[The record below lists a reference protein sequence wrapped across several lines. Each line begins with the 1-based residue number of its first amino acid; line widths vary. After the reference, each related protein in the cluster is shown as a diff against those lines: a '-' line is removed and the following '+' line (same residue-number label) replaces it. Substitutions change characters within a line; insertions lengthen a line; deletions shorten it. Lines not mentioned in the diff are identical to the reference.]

1 MSALTPL
8 LLRGL
13 TGSARRLLA
22 PRAHIHSKPPREQLG
37 YMECVVAFTTFA
49 LCFFVP
55 SGWIMSH
62 LENYKKRE

>member
-13 TGSARRLLA
+13 TGSAQRLLV
-22 PRAHIHSKPPREQLG
+22 PRAHIHSKAPLEQLG
-37 YMECVVAFTTFA
+37 TMECVFAFTTSF

-62 LENYKKRE
+62 MENYKKRE

>member
-13 TGSARRLLA
+13 TGSARRLLV
-22 PRAHIHSKPPREQLG
+22 PRAHIHSKPPREQIG
-37 YMECVVAFTTFA
+37 ATECVIALTSFF

-55 SGWIMSH
+55 SGWVMSH